1 MEHENSANG
10 SRPQYFTWSPEKKQI
25 YLLLHW
31 RRSFIILSEY
41 HLVQWRWILMP
52 QIKSAIKRVSTSAAR
67 RDKNAAEMSKLITA
81 VKKFKAAQ
89 AAGADNASELHKEAV
104 RALDKAASKGLIHKN
119 KASRDKSRLAKLAK

>member
-1 MEHENSANG
+1 
-10 SRPQYFTWSPEKKQI
+10 
-25 YLLLHW
+25 
-31 RRSFIILSEY
+31 
-41 HLVQWRWILMP
+41 MP
-52 QIKSAIKRVSTSAAR
+52 QIKSAIKRVSTSAAS
-67 RDKNAAEMSKLITA
+67 RDKNAAEMSKLRTA